1 MAESGEVPAL
11 DSDHRSYSAGAVLFY
26 AGAPADTLF
35 LIREGRVRLLKR
47 ARGVERTTVG
57 VFGPG
62 DLVGEG
68 ALLPGAH
75 RGVTAEA
82 LEPVVALVIDSDTF
96 RALVRKRP
104 DVGEGAMRQLVA
116 RLRRAEAELE
126 RALVPDPTLRVLDA
140 LLLEHENAEGPDL
153 AVSPLELSN
162 RTALDLDQVKA
173 VVGQLRERGYLEVG
187 DQTITVDDAEP
198 LRLLHAL
205 LSVKEDVRH
214 GLGCR

>member
-11 DSDHRSYSAGAVLFY
+11 ESDHRSFSAGAVLFY
-26 AGAPADTLF
+26 AGAPANELF
-35 LIREGRVRLLKR
+35 LIRAGRVRLLKR
-47 ARGVERTTVG
+47 ARGVERTIG

-62 DLVGEG
+62 ELVGEG

-82 LEPVVALVIDSDTF
+82 LEPVTAMVVDSATF

-104 DVGEGAMRQLVA
+104 DVGEGAMRQLVT

-140 LLLEHENAEGPDL
+140 LLEEHDLGEGPVL
-153 AVSPLELSN
+153 PLSPLELSN
-162 RTALDLDQVKA
+162 RAALDLDQVKA

-187 DQTITVDDAEP
+187 DQTITIEDASP
-198 LRLLHAL
+198 LRALHDLLA
-205 LSVKEDVRH
+205 VKEDVRH
-214 GLGCR
+214 GPGCR